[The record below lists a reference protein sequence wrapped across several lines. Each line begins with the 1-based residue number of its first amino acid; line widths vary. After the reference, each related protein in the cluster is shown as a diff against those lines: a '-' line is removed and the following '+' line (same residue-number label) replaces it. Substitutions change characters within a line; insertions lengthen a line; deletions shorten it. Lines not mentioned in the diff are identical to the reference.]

1 MYRGSIKRKLI
12 TIIMSVILLTGI
24 IGYSTFVYWYMNN
37 QYNRSLDFAKTV
49 GLVLAQDFAKLVLLN
64 NVSAAADISSSL
76 KSFSN
81 IDSLVLYTLEGKPI
95 LQYSIDNVS
104 FKPKN
109 LSSKIERKSVI
120 DGNKLNLYVDAE
132 YHGTHLGYMYFN
144 LHIDTI
150 SDVIKKNINA
160 LILIIAFMFI
170 LSYLLTMYFAKKI
183 Y

>member
-144 LHIDTI
+144 
-150 SDVIKKNINA
+150 
-160 LILIIAFMFI
+160 FI
-170 LSYLLTMYFAKKI
+170 LTPFLM
-183 Y
+183 